1 MSQLEEIKENDEF
14 WVRVRIERIDDLG
27 IWFRHMLPSGR
38 IDTVHDFVTTWRSVF
53 ERKVTPFDQGVGRRF
68 KKGDKVAKVSWNG
81 NACVYEIGIVVKDEA
96 LSGLV
101 GLSIDGYKGDV
112 FVPAHKL
119 ALLIPAEERRP
130 YYVVHNTNENSFDIY
145 RVKDDGPVVRQS
157 FFYAVGAHEGE
168 ERVCNVEL
176 TEGEANL
183 AAAEECERLNDEYS
197 NKLDTKLDYERAC
210 TD

>member
-1 MSQLEEIKENDEF
+1 MEQLEEIKENDEF
-14 WVRVRIERIDDLG
+14 WIRVRISRIDKLG
-27 IWFRHMLPSGR
+27 IWFRLMSPNGR
-38 IDTVHDFVTTWRSVF
+38 PHIAHDYGTTHSNIF
-53 ERKVTPFDQGVGRRF
+53 TKKVTSFDRGTGRKF
-68 KKGDKVAKVSWNG
+68 KRGDKVVRVTRNG
-81 NACVYEIGIVVKDEA
+81 STYDTQIGTVVKDEA

-101 GLSIDGYKGDV
+101 ALLADCDKNAC
-112 FVPAHKL
+112 FVPAHEL

-130 YYVVHNTNENSFDIY
+130 YYVVHNTSKNAFNIC

-157 FFYAVGAHEGE
+157 FFYAAGVHEGE

-197 NKLDTKLDYERAC
+197 NKLDTELSL
-210 TD
+210 

>member
-27 IWFRHMLPSGR
+27 VWFRHMLPSGR

-53 ERKVTPFDQGVGRRF
+53 AKKVTPFDQGVGRRF
-68 KKGDKVAKVSWNG
+68 KRGDKVVRVIRNG
-81 NACVYEIGIVVKDEA
+81 STYDTQIGTVVKDEA

-101 GLSIDGYKGDV
+101 VLFVDGYKND
-112 FVPAHKL
+112 FFAPAHEL
-119 ALLIPAEERRP
+119 ALLIPAEERMP
-130 YYVVHNTNENSFDIY
+130 YYVVHNTNKNSFDIC

-157 FFYAVGAHEGE
+157 FFYAVSTHEGDE
-168 ERVCNVEL
+168 SVRNAEL
-176 TEGEANL
+176 TEGEAKL

-197 NKLDTKLDYERAC
+197 KEY
-210 TD
+210 TDGQSNTH